1 MSATGQRLNPNRVRL
16 FRAQP
21 YDVGTPHEETWTPEH
36 LDQIVKNHQ
45 LLCCGESALYRPTV
59 VVGHVRPTADGSHTA
74 VPSYAVVGRLWR
86 EGHDLY
92 GSFAEPSPE
101 LLSWIDGGYLRSL
114 SVELY
119 HEPGD
124 ANIPPHLARGAQ
136 GPMLR
141 RVAMLG
147 GHLPRA
153 KGLWVAGEVAH
164 ARADQSGPYATQP
177 GWCCGEVTAMDRDH
191 LMQTAQQAGF
201 SQTLLDKLDD
211 EALASLVADLTG
223 RMLSGGPAGGGPGAT
238 PTGDAAA
245 DAGTGAGMG
254 DDMTQPSREQMI
266 QDLVAAGQDQ
276 AALEQMD
283 DTALAELWKQTQGG
297 PAGTGGPPSTYGEG
311 GRARSI
317 KPLQVIQLTPR
328 TLRQLVRAE
337 ARAEGARM
345 AAPKRK
351 QQVAEFCEKMVREGK
366 LSPAQVEVDAA
377 GKPIGPT
384 FKLLMQASS
393 LSRFG
398 EGQSQSDL
406 ELLMAE
412 IEARPPTRT
421 YGERLASGPGG
432 TVGGMGVDQAF
443 EDKLKKHYDA
453 RLSRFG
459 KG

>member
-1 MSATGQRLNPNRVRL
+1 MSANVPRLNPNRVRL

-21 YDVGTPHEETWTPEH
+21 YDVGTPHEETWTPWH
-36 LDQIVKNHQ
+36 IDQIVKNHQ

-153 KGLWVAGEVAH
+153 KGLWVGGEV
-164 ARADQSGPYATQP
+164 RADQSGPYATRP
-177 GWCCGEVTAMDRDH
+177 GWSCGEVPAMDRDH

-211 EALASLVADLTG
+211 EALASLVADLAG

-245 DAGTGAGMG
+245 DAGAGAGMG
-254 DDMTQPSREQMI
+254 DDMTQPSREQMV

-283 DTALAELWKQTQGG
+283 DAALAELWKQTQGG
-297 PAGTGGPPSTYGEG
+297 PAGTAAAPSTYGE
-311 GRARSI
+311 RRR
-317 KPLQVIQLTPR
+317 PQVIQLSTR
-328 TLRQLVRAE
+328 TLDQLVRGKV
-337 ARAEGARM
+337 RAEVAKI
-345 AAPKRK
+345 ATPKRK

-398 EGQSQSDL
+398 EGQSDL

-412 IEARPPTRT
+412 IEARPVRY

-432 TVGGMGVDQAF
+432 TVGGDPAVDPAF
-443 EDKLKKHYDA
+443 EAKLKKHYDS